1 MSSEL
6 DEPIEETKKTQYKSK
21 SPQINQTV
29 KVDPT
34 LNILNNDL
42 KSLSPKKNICKE

>member
-6 DEPIEETKKTQYKSK
+6 DEPKEETKKTQYKSK

-29 KVDPT
+29 K
-34 LNILNNDL
+34 
-42 KSLSPKKNICKE
+42 SLSPKKNICKE